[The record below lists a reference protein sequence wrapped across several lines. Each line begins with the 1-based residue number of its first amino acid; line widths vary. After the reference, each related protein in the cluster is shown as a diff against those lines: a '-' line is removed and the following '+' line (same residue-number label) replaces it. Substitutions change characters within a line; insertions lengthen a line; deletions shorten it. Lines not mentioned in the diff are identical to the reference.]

1 MSKSAVVITP
11 ALEASVIDIAQDELS
26 KLQKAVDGYIEAVV
40 VASDVV
46 MWVNE
51 EFVFRPDLQPNIIGS
66 ALYSEIG
73 GNRPIFGT
81 VVLTGG
87 TDPEGYTIGLS
98 EADVAE
104 MLDIVEQTRKAFT
117 E

>member
-11 ALEASVIDIAQDELS
+11 GLEASVIDIANDELAQ
-26 KLQKAVDGYIEAVV
+26 LQKAVDGYIEAVV
-40 VASDVV
+40 LAQDVV

-51 EFVFRPDLQPNIIGS
+51 EFVFRPDLEPNLIGS
-66 ALYSEIG
+66 AFYSEIG

-87 TDPEGYTIGLS
+87 TDPEGYTIGLTQK
-98 EADVAE
+98 DVAGL
-104 MLDIVEQTRKAFT
+104 LDIVEQTRKAFA

>member
-51 EFVFRPDLQPNIIGS
+51 EFIFRPDLQPNIIGS

-73 GNRPIFGT
+73 GNRPIYGT

-104 MLDIVEQTRKAFT
+104 MLDIVEQTRKAFA